1 MNSPITWMGGK
12 SKLYKEIINIMP
24 EHTTYVEPFAG
35 GLWVFFN
42 KPKVRVE
49 VVNDVNSELVN
60 FYKVIQNNYEE
71 LKNKCKFLVSS
82 REIFYENSRM
92 AKEEIDKLSSIDR
105 AVRFLYVN
113 RCSFG
118 GKMNGYGFKNAR
130 RPNLSCI
137 TDDFDKTIGEIH
149 KRFKDVYIEN
159 GDYKEIIKRYDS
171 RPTQVEKQE
180 VLFYFDPP
188 YIETSGYDS
197 DFTNQNHYELAEQ
210 IKKLNSKF
218 ILSINNHPLV
228 YELYEGFNF
237 INKEIKT
244 KLANQDNSRTQKEL
258 IITNYNTSLINK
270 AL

>member
-92 AKEEIDKLSSIDR
+92 SKEEIDKLPSIDR

-118 GKMNGYGFKNAR
+118 GKMSSYGFKNSR

-218 ILSINNHPLV
+218 ILSINNHSLV

-237 INKEIKT
+237 INKEIKNT
-244 KLANQDNSRTQKEL
+244 LANQDNSRIQKEL
-258 IITNYNTSLINK
+258 IITNYDTEFN
-270 AL
+270 